1 MQADRWAMEVQLQR
15 LDREALLA
23 DRLAAAERVHRETD
37 AEVAAAREKRLAF
50 MMSRVDAVRAGA
62 TAERERLRI
71 QAATLA
77 AFEARE
83 AQRHATEPRQ
93 TSEIP
98 EDESA
103 AQLPLAAVG

>member
-1 MQADRWAMEVQLQR
+1 MQADLQATEVQLQR
-15 LDREALLA
+15 LDREALFA
-23 DRLAAAERVHRETD
+23 ERLAVAERVRLETD
-37 AEVAAAREKRLAF
+37 AKVAAAREKRLAF
-50 MMSRVDAVRAGA
+50 MMSRVAAVRAGA

-83 AQRHATEPRQ
+83 AQRHAREVRQ

-98 EDESA
+98 GAESA
-103 AQLPLAAVG
+103 AQLPLAAAG